1 MRTAVLCG
9 LLASSCFSVTFIVN
23 RAIGVAGGHW
33 VWTAALRYGWVL
45 LLLSLWFTARW
56 QLGGIVRAFRAHWQ
70 FWSLAGTIG
79 VGIFYAPLAY
89 APTYAPGWVVAC
101 TMQFTILATPLVLL
115 AFGKRVRRGGIALL
129 ALIFAGIVLV
139 NLDRREEGSVAA
151 QVAGALPV
159 LVAAFAYPIGNQLV
173 QEARSGGRGWIP
185 RLDDSVTADA
195 AARVLLLTIGSIPF
209 WLLVLLLPH
218 PPLPTRQQMAGTL
231 IVGVFGTIGTA
242 LFLFARQMGG
252 RDPDAIAKVDAT
264 QSSYTA
270 LTLGGEVLLLN
281 AALPGM
287 IGFAG
292 LLLVLCGLAVYTLT
306 GGSDPH
312 EVTGG

>member
-1 MRTAVLCG
+1 MRTAVLIG

-33 VWTAALRYGWVL
+33 VWTAALRYAWVL
-45 LLLSLWFTARW
+45 LLLSLWFTARRE
-56 QLGGIVRAFRAHWQ
+56 LARLLRAFRAHWR
-70 FWSLAGTIG
+70 FWTVAGTIG

-89 APTYAPGWVVAC
+89 APTYAPGWIVAC

-115 AFGKRVRRGGIALL
+115 GFGKRVRRGGLALL

-139 NLDRREEGSVAA
+139 NLDRRGDGPLTA
-151 QVAGALPV
+151 QLTGVLPV
-159 LVAAFAYPIGNQLV
+159 LVAAFAYPLGNQLV

-185 RLDDSVTADA
+185 ALDDAATADA
-195 AARVLLLTIGSIPF
+195 TARVLLLTIGSVPF

-218 PPLPTRQQMAGTL
+218 PPLPTRQQLAGTL
-231 IVGVFGTIGTA
+231 IVAVFGTIGSA

-270 LTLGGEVLLLN
+270 LTLAGEVLLLN
-281 AALPGM
+281 APLPGAM
-287 IGFAG
+287 GFGG
-292 LLLVLCGLAVYTLT
+292 LLLVLGGLAVYTLT
-306 GGSDPH
+306 KGAGAR
-312 EVTGG
+312 